1 MENRT
6 SMGGGEP
13 SKMKLFIQAPI
24 GPQTGLAEIDVIPD
38 HTIAEIKQQVCSS
51 FGVDPTTVALMYGGA
66 ILDENTTVA
75 RSGIPENAQLALM
88 PYNIIG
94 GSC

>member
-1 MENRT
+1 
-6 SMGGGEP
+6 
-13 SKMKLFIQAPI
+13 MKLFIQAPI

-38 HTIAEIKQQVCSS
+38 HTVAEIKQQVCTS
-51 FGVDPTTVALMYGGA
+51 FGVDPSTVALMYGGA
-66 ILDENTTVA
+66 ILDENATVA

>member
-1 MENRT
+1 VEV
-6 SMGGGEP
+6 
-13 SKMKLFIQAPI
+13 KHDMKLFVQAPI

-38 HTIAEIKQQVCSS
+38 HTVAEIKQQVCQS

-66 ILDENTTVA
+66 ILDESTTVS
-75 RSGIPENAQLALM
+75 RLGIPENAQLALM

-94 GSC
+94 GSG

>member
-1 MENRT
+1 M
-6 SMGGGEP
+6 SGGEGQN
-13 SKMKLFIQAPI
+13 MKLFIQAPI

-38 HTIAEIKQQVCSS
+38 HTIGEIKQQVCSS
-51 FGVDPTTVALMYGGA
+51 FGVDPSTVALMYGGA
-66 ILDENTTVA
+66 ILDEGITVA

-94 GSC
+94 G

>member
-1 MENRT
+1 M
-6 SMGGGEP
+6 SGGET
-13 SKMKLFIQAPI
+13 SHMKLFVQAPI

-38 HTIAEIKQQVCSS
+38 HTVAEIKAQVCTS

-66 ILDENTTVA
+66 ILDESTTVA
-75 RSGIPENAQLALM
+75 RLGIPENAQLALM

-94 GSC
+94 G